1 MRTVNFNIVY
11 DARSITAP
19 LYSGIKDVMDR
30 YCSNKDQLPSNI
42 LDLLIYNQIK
52 SMLAD
57 VCSVYS
63 KDRQEFIS
71 MVSRMVTYPDVVEI
85 HELTGYY
92 PHLPDFSTMQGKRMV
107 AELIFL
113 YTVAAD
119 LLWRML
125 SIDLSDLKIITIEP
139 AMVDSVTL
147 VLKVIHH
154 V

>member
-19 LYSGIKDVMDR
+19 LYLGIKDVMDR

-57 VCSVYS
+57 VCTVYS

-85 HELTGYY
+85 HELTGHY